1 MPELASLFN
10 KINYS
15 FTDHSL
21 LEMALTHRSRGVNN
35 YERIEFLGDSILG
48 FVVAEWLYKEFPE
61 CGEGKLSR
69 MRATV
74 VRKETLANIARKLD
88 LGDYLLLGE
97 GELKSGGFNR
107 DSILSDTLEGLIGA
121 IYLEAGMSQSKQFI
135 LEHFMED
142 LKKLSPDTTY
152 KDPKSH
158 LQELMQQQSLTL
170 PEYTIIEIT
179 GEPHEQEFTVRC
191 LLPDLNLDY
200 IAKGRSRRLAEQ
212 TSATMALNDAKSAV
226 LDKE

>member
-15 FTDHSL
+15 FTDHAL

-35 YERIEFLGDSILG
+35 YERVEFLGDSILG
-48 FVVAEWLYKEFPE
+48 FIVADWLYKEFPK

-69 MRATV
+69 MRAAV

-107 DSILSDTLEGLIGA
+107 DSILSDTLEGIIGA
-121 IYLEAGMSQSKQFI
+121 IYLESGVERAKEFV
-135 LEHFMED
+135 LEHFMMD
-142 LKKLSPDTTY
+142 LKRLSPDTTY

-158 LQELMQQQSLTL
+158 LQELMQQQSLAL

-191 LLPDLNLDY
+191 FLPDLNLEY
-200 IAKGRSRRLAEQ
+200 IAKGRSRRVAEQ
-212 TSATMALNDAKSAV
+212 TAATMALDDAKGTT
-226 LDKE
+226 LG

>member
-1 MPELASLFN
+1 MPEFASLFN

-15 FTDHSL
+15 FTDYAL

-35 YERIEFLGDSILG
+35 YERVEFLGDSILG

-107 DSILSDTLEGLIGA
+107 DSILSDTLEGIIGA
-121 IYLEAGMSQSKQFI
+121 IYIESGITEAKKFI
-135 LEHFMED
+135 LEHFMGD
-142 LKKLSPDTTY
+142 MKQLSPDTTY

-158 LQELMQQQSLTL
+158 LQELMQQQSMTL

-191 LLPDLNLDY
+191 FLPDLKLEY
-200 IAKGRSRRLAEQ
+200 IAKGRSRRVAEQ
-212 TSATMALNDAKSAV
+212 TAANMALVDAKGSS
-226 LDKE
+226 